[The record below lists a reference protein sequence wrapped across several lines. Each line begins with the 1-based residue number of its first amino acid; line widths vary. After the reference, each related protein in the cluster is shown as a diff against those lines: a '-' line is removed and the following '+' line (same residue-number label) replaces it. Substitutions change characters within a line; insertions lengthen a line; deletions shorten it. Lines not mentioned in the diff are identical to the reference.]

1 MTSSNDKRMYYL
13 RHIETN
19 SEIVTCNSD
28 HCIRVTEENIGLQYQ
43 AGAAIPVSNGI
54 IQEHF
59 GYIMPVTRPVIK
71 RI

>member
-1 MTSSNDKRMYYL
+1 MTKECIICGTPVF
-13 RHIETN
+13 IETN